1 MNKHSSKNKNVTY
14 NINILTNA
22 SFSGKKSG
30 FFIKLIVALSFT
42 GIACYKMF
50 TMPESDF
57 VSILD
62 KLLEALSSI
71 AASC

>member
-1 MNKHSSKNKNVTY
+1 VTY
-14 NINILTNA
+14 NFNILTNA

-30 FFIKLIVALSFT
+30 FIIKLIVALSFT
-42 GIACYKMF
+42 GIVCYKLF